1 MSYLTVQDVREYV
14 EDRDLE
20 DNPLGLDL
28 TWTDEEILRA
38 MKGAA
43 REWNS
48 IPPYILGVRSNEL
61 PEDTNL
67 FLEAT
72 VEQLL
77 KSRLSALRRQ
87 DLDYSAGGVGVNL
100 VQKQIA
106 HFEREIQE
114 RRGNWEPR
122 CREMKVHANLAQ
134 AYGTF

>member
-1 MSYLTVQDVREYV
+1 MSYLTVQDVRDYV
-14 EDRDLE
+14 EDRDLD

-28 TWTDEEILRA
+28 TWGDEDILGA
-38 MKGAA
+38 MRRAA

-48 IPPYILGVRSNEL
+48 IPPYVLGVRENSL
-61 PEDTNL
+61 PGDTNL
-67 FLEAT
+67 LLEAT

-106 HFEREIQE
+106 HFQQEIQE
-114 RRGNWEPR
+114 RRMNWESR
-122 CREMKVHANLAQ
+122 CREMKQHANLAQ